1 MVIEVI
7 LIILLQI
14 VMLSEATNYLRMW
27 NNVEYGVC
35 ILNLTTVILCDSKAK
50 RITRIVLCGGPLSW
64 VMVVERCA

>member
-35 ILNLTTVILCDSKAK
+35 IWNLTTVILCDSKAK
-50 RITRIVLCGGPLSW
+50 RITR
-64 VMVVERCA
+64 